1 MPFLPR
7 GLLWRSYSD
16 CWFIG
21 AQYTRSPLI
30 FTSST
35 IGYRREG
42 SAFERRAEYVF
53 ALDAS
58 GPARTGSGHFSR
70 FSMPPL
76 EGRVLCRA
84 PSSIRNH
91 TELTCYL
98 ASREGMCMSSR
109 STENLALAGPYL
121 PSQDDLARFQSAS
134 VNVAEK

>member
-42 SAFERRAEYVF
+42 CEGARQRTRPSSGGMENREKCPEPMRAGLEASSAKTYPPFARR
-53 ALDAS
+53 
-58 GPARTGSGHFSR
+58 
-70 FSMPPL
+70 
-76 EGRVLCRA
+76 
-84 PSSIRNH
+84 SIRNH
-91 TELTCYL
+91 TELTCYY

-109 STENLALAGPYL
+109 STENRALAGPYL

-134 VNVAEK
+134 VN